1 MFSGM
6 SSSCLPAEEER
17 RTGDADN
24 ASSPAH
30 SLARE
35 PLYKVLGNKLMSK
48 QSKPLTLVLTFMVG
62 SAVARLKVS
71 VLITEKPTMEKSKS
85 HQAHIRTAGGVWFLY
100 M

>member
-48 QSKPLTLVLTFMVG
+48 QSKPLTLVLTFMIG

-71 VLITEKPTMEKSKS
+71 VLITKIFYVWFWRNGFVLPGE
-85 HQAHIRTAGGVWFLY
+85 AGGRARR
-100 M
+100 